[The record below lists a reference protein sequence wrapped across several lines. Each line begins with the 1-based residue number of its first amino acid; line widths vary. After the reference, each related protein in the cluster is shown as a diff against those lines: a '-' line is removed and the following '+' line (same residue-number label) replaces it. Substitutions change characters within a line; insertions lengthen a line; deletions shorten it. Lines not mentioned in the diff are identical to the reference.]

1 MNIFYLFGGL
11 LLLICFAG
19 VLGSVGVLL
28 FGCLKKKGTT
38 PVVSTREL
46 PMRLPL
52 SSQPP

>member
-38 PVVSTREL
+38 PVISPIEL
-46 PMRLPL
+46 PMPLPL